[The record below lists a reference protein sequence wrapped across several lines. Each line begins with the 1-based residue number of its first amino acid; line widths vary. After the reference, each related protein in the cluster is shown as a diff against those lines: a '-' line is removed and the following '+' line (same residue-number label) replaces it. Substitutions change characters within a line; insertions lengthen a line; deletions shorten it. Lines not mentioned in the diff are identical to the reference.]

1 MTPRTRNGKDQSKRT
16 EDRVFRMAP
25 IARAIAITLA
35 AGGVI
40 GTAHAQRAF
49 SAGWMAQKNLVQNN
63 VMQTG
68 RLANGMPASSLT
80 SPLGQQQKANEQ
92 LQRSIGNLNLAARG
106 IAAQQAAQEAA
117 RRAAGLAPSDVPD
130 GLAEGGLKVDT
141 NSLTA
146 GWLNAKD
153 PTQTVAGGRTTVDI
167 QQTGDKA
174 ILNWE
179 TFNVGKNTTVDFQQ
193 NADWAVLNRVN
204 DPSARPS
211 RILGQIKGDGTV
223 LLVNRNGVVFDGTS
237 QVNVR
242 NLVAAAA
249 RISDS
254 QFKDNGLYSADNNV
268 AALTEAHGKV
278 LVERGARI
286 TTHEPSTA
294 TRGGGYVLLAGHGVE
309 NAGHIETSNGQ
320 TQLAAGDSFVIR
332 RGVGTAQNTASTTRG
347 NEIAPRF
354 VTGSTAGEVS
364 NTGLIRAREGDITLA
379 GRTVEQAGVAVAT
392 TTANQRG
399 SVHLLNAIGDR
410 AGSVTLAEGS
420 TTTVLIEDDGKTT
433 ALDSQRDALIAESA
447 VQDPLRATSNSGT
460 FDNLSRMQD
469 RRDQSRIEIVS
480 GGNVAFEGRSLTLA
494 TGGQV
499 VVDAAGRSFL
509 ADGARVDVSG
519 ATGVQVAMESNN
531 VRVNVQGNELRD
543 SPQNRDSGALFNS
556 NVWVD
561 RRDLILVPKGTG
573 GYESDRW
580 YAAGGL
586 LEVSGYLSNQGHR
599 LGEWAAQGGTVML
612 GGNEVMTQA
621 GSQVNL
627 SGGTLDV
634 QTGYIHQTWLKGR
647 DGRLYTAKHAPA
659 TMQFTGLYKG
669 FEDNHERWNITET
682 YYSPLIGPQK
692 RLENGYTVGRD
703 AGELRL
709 SAPTVVLEG
718 EIDTSTFQGVRQD
731 RGPDVGRDGYE
742 QAQTAVARNASL
754 LLGSYS
760 ARGRDGTF
768 ATDIRFSDEA
778 SAPLAMDLQAPLDA
792 SRRNTFWMDGGT
804 LSAQQWGRLDLVTSG
819 TLRTDGDLHL
829 QDGAAMAFTA
839 ARVEINGNITAHGG
853 SLQAGNLMSV
863 LGTPQPLLRD
873 GRGAVVV
880 GDNVRIDLTGTWA
893 NTLMEPGS
901 MSRAAWI
908 DGGSV
913 QLESSHDVQL
923 GQGSHMLVDAGG
935 RVNARGDL
943 SGGEGGSVLLRADDA
958 RVASDGSGRV
968 SLGKGTTFSAL
979 GIRGSGSFALETG
992 GLVRIGGDAAAGAL
1006 NLDSTFFGGGF
1017 SSYDIN
1023 GHAGLDVADGALL
1036 KVLRPTLRA
1045 TAGALVATER
1055 TAALEAWLAPLY
1067 QMDPRSGA
1075 VSQRDGASLT
1085 LRSEHAFQGG
1095 DLRIGHGAL
1104 VEVDS
1109 GQSIALR
1116 AGNNIAVEG
1125 TLRARSGHIS
1135 VDGTRN
1141 PLALFQGT
1149 PGMRTWRIGEAAVLD
1164 ASADSFVA
1172 VDASGRRRGSV
1183 HAGGSITIGGDLDWE
1198 QHNAIADPVEAF
1210 VVVDEGARLNAS
1222 GTTARLHVQGR
1233 GEQQLDTDGGR
1244 IVLRSGNALYLHGTL
1259 EAAAGGS
1266 TAEGGTLG
1274 VAFGGGTYANTAV
1287 DVVLAA
1293 RALTLGQQRGQA
1305 ADSNAPAY
1313 GHAYL
1318 SAEQIHQGGFDH
1330 LSLFGNV
1337 RATESVLLAMD
1348 GSLRLYGSSGFAP
1361 GAPGQSTLQ
1370 LTAPYLRLAQGSWR
1384 QVTGEG
1390 RIQAAPPALDTGAGH
1405 VLRAAADLVDVRDVI
1420 NLAGFDQV
1428 DLRSSGDLRLLAGS
1442 ANGAAS
1448 GFTQLV
1454 APSLMDITAAQIYP
1468 TIGARASIAVGLA
1481 PQSAGSDGIATW
1493 VNADAR
1499 LRIARTEGSTAPMPQ
1514 TVFGSLSLIG
1524 PVVEQGGI
1532 VRAPLGRIRIGGTSD
1547 LGEGSQVR
1555 LRDGSVTSTS
1565 AAGLSLPYGGTV
1577 DGLQWYLDGAQVQP
1591 QKIGGAI
1598 GTEPIGVTLD
1608 ARQTL
1613 VESGAVLD
1621 LSGGGVL
1628 TGAAHVSG
1636 RGGSVDILR
1645 HTLAEANPAYAFSD
1659 AGHAVYAIVPGYAG
1673 SVAPVGMGQGTADPA
1688 TGQRI
1693 VVPAGVPGLAA
1704 GTYTLLPAVYALQPG
1719 AFRVELGSAGTTGFA
1734 GAVATGTG
1742 SWRVAGQQGSGLD
1755 GAVSPLLTD
1764 LLITP
1769 ADVVRRHS
1777 GYNETAYNTF
1787 VSRDAERRGLPRG
1800 MQTVDAGQ
1808 LKLALSLGAGQNG
1821 MSALRMDGETR
1832 FAAAAGTAGYGGS
1845 LIVITTGGT
1854 LDIVADDA
1862 VMGGD
1867 PSGAV
1872 LEARALNALKP
1883 ARMVL
1888 GGNLSVGSNVNIEA
1902 TADSVRV
1909 HAGAALHAPE
1919 LILTAR
1925 PGGEGIVVEQG
1936 ATLSTLG
1943 QGAASYDATDGYFYQ
1958 GISSGVFA
1966 LSNGELNVL
1975 PVSGAAD
1982 VDIHLGACLSATCS
1996 GQALVVSEGSITSAT
2011 NGRLEIG
2018 ENASYGTRRLSLAV
2032 SAINLGQAEAL
2043 RDFAAEGG
2051 LPPGLMLNQQ
2061 VLQQLLRGNTAT
2073 QAPALETL
2081 SLSARDAI
2089 NVIGSVD
2096 LDTRDPGT
2104 GVSRLKQLVLGAP
2117 AIHGYGGADAR
2128 ARIVADTLLW
2138 DGAMAASQQIGS
2150 DASVPQGA
2158 AMVNR
2163 LGSGQLDIIA
2173 STIEL
2178 GSAAFTR
2185 RPSESRANRQL
2196 LGFSSVNLQASD
2208 RVLFSGK
2215 GSLDVYQQQ
2224 GDYVAGQ
2231 GWQYSGGA
2239 LDISAPLL
2247 TGAGAAQLAVRTGG
2261 TLALHGA
2268 SATAGDNAALG
2279 AELSLRAHDIAL
2291 DSKVLLAS
2299 GRLTAQATR
2308 DVSLGADADLDLAG
2322 RKISLLDVDKYSWGG
2337 DVLLG
2342 ASEGD
2347 IRADAGS
2354 RIDLSARN
2362 NRGGRL
2368 TVDAMGEAGGRV
2380 ALAGSVLGSAS
2391 GQTGAGGSVV
2401 PWDGGEL
2408 VLRARQLQD
2417 FAGLNQRLNAGG
2429 VTGARSFQLGEG
2441 DLQVGDEVR
2450 ARFVDISVDGGSL
2463 DVVGRIDA
2471 SGVQVGSIRL
2481 AARDALRVSGTLDA
2495 HGTGLRVDGHGKI
2508 IDSPNRAD
2516 IELTSGQ
2523 GRVELGSTALLDLR
2537 SGTDVTIG
2545 TAAGQ
2550 NDGAARGSLRI
2561 NVPRV
2566 GSDDAAINVADGI
2579 RVEGARDIHL
2589 NGFRRYLDAPLA
2601 TEDDVQGN
2609 RPTQVTQGWLDTV
2622 VDPDN
2627 RAWFDAAL
2635 GNAGLQQRAAALG
2648 TYRLRP
2654 GVEIVAT
2661 AGAANTRGD
2670 LVVSGDIDLSGYRY
2684 GPQADRLD
2692 PARRGFGESAALVL
2706 RAEGDIR
2713 LYGSIND
2720 GFAPPPANPD
2730 EAGWTLL
2737 PSNSG
2742 DARTPYGAD
2751 IIVPIG
2757 GIQLQAGTRFVA
2769 GTTLNYP
2776 IPFRAMTLPAG
2787 TEVPMDTRIAGALLL
2802 TAGTVLRAPVTTAE
2816 GQLLAAGTVLSA
2828 ALELGTGAVLGAGF
2842 RLDTAL
2848 AVQAQ
2853 VWPAGVALPAA
2864 MRLNAAVELKAGSL
2878 IPSMTEV
2885 QLAGNQP
2892 VNLRPADASGS
2903 QGRNWALAPMLP
2915 EGTTSWDLTAVAGA
2929 DTSAADMRARRFGAS
2944 GDLVLA
2950 DTHYSTLRTV
2960 QTTNVFVGERVITL
2974 QGSLDTWGDESFAGK
2989 PVKELAD
2996 IFAMSE
3002 DNFCLAFAGA
3012 CANAPRLVTREGSLA
3027 WVGDESFTGKPASE
3041 LAAWFG
3047 WSEEE
3052 FCAQGAEVCY
3062 GGGEWVNETHYPS
3075 RVGSPAWSVLR
3086 TGAGDI
3092 NLLAAG
3098 DVAMRSGF
3106 GVYTAGTPSWLG
3118 EGRDAAFN
3126 PARAAAPLAGQ
3137 SPLLG
3142 PVQAGGAYDAALSAH
3157 QAWYPDAGG
3166 NLRVAAGGNIGGD
3179 VWAETAM
3186 PGGAAG
3192 ANPADS
3198 ASSAIGNWLWRQ
3210 GSGSTDGVVPTATSW
3225 WINFGT
3231 YANVRNRGGATPRMI
3246 GFTGFGTL
3254 GGGNLSLEAGGHAG
3268 VVQGQGSALTPAS
3281 GAEHATAIVA
3291 AVGSTGRVVDGEMM
3305 LTGGGDLS
3313 VRSAG
3318 ALNPNLEA
3326 TSQVPN
3332 GNVQSLELNGTL
3344 VNLRG
3349 ALTLQA
3355 SRIGGV
3361 ATNAFSYRTL
3371 DSSLAVSDPSVA
3383 LRGDAL
3389 GGPVLVLGDAS
3400 ALLQA
3405 RGDAVLGAVTDAGRS
3420 AVLNYNAVTL
3430 ADGKTA
3436 AGTSWFSLWTDRTTL
3451 DVVSAGGDLAPSLVG
3466 NRHTMGR
3473 DVAGEIFG
3481 SSLRY
3486 WTLPSAVRLLAA
3498 SGNIKLDQASGGG
3511 NDILLTRP
3519 SSSGVLEV
3527 LASGSIL
3534 ATAGSV
3540 GISGGGAD
3548 TRLPTP
3554 FDPAFVASQGLA
3566 RVASNLSLDAPAVE
3580 PQLGL
3585 PLYAFGAPTLQFN
3598 DLRDGGST
3606 PNRFYAVQGDIIGLR
3621 TGQQWQLP
3629 PDANDGRTVF
3639 TFNDVAAPVN
3649 VRAGRDILLSDI
3661 GGLNNTATDISIVE
3675 AGRDI
3680 VHTQIRVAGPGNLEV
3695 SAGRQIRQEDKASIT
3710 TTGGLVQGDTRP
3722 GASIAVTAG
3731 NQQLDYTALRARYLD
3746 WANLADPDLTLAEQ
3760 PGKAVTLYATELETW
3775 LQERFGVPA
3784 KGDAALAL
3792 FDTLPAAQQRIFLR
3806 QVYHAELRAGGREYN
3821 DPDSPRFG
3829 SYLRGR
3835 EAIATL
3841 LPEKDAA
3848 GKAIDRSGDIVMFG
3862 GSGIRTQAGGDIDL
3876 MAPGGQIVVG
3886 VQGEVPPASAGLV
3899 TQGQGDIR
3907 VFSDGSLLLGL
3918 SRVMTTFGGDI
3929 QAWSARGDINAGRGA
3944 KTSVQY
3950 TPALRVYDQWGNVD
3964 LSPQAP
3970 ATGAG
3975 IATLAPIAE
3984 VPAGDV
3990 DLIAPLGTIDAGEAG
4005 IRVSGNVNLAALQV
4019 VNAANIQ
4026 VKGESKGIPLIAAVN
4041 VGALT
4046 NASAAAS
4053 QATAAAQ
4060 DVLQRERASARQ
4072 NLPSVFTVRVLGFG
4086 SERLEPVESEKPS
4099 SPPSGLQ
4106 SRVVPYDPINFVQLI
4121 GNGQNI
4127 QPGMLSRLT
4136 EAERRQLQQSR

>member
-1 MTPRTRNGKDQSKRT
+1 MSHLHSTALRGNAVSRRTLGNHP
-16 EDRVFRMAP
+16 MAW
-25 IARAIAITLA
+25 AIAVALGSTTVP
-35 AGGVI
+35 AG
-40 GTAHAQRAF
+40 
-49 SAGWMAQKNLVQNN
+49 
-63 VMQTG
+63 
-68 RLANGMPASSLT
+68 
-80 SPLGQQQKANEQ
+80 
-92 LQRSIGNLNLAARG
+92 
-106 IAAQQAAQEAA
+106 AQQAFSPAWFADKGAAQGAAAQSGRMPNGLPVNFGQPAQQQDAA
-117 RRAAGLAPSDVPD
+117 RQKLQQSIDNLGSAAQAIALQQRLQEQARQSLRNAGYIVAEGL
-130 GLAEGGLKVDT
+130 GEGGLKVDEDP
-141 NSLTA
+141 LTR
-146 GWLNAKD
+146 GWLNAREAIQRTGADGKVEVSIE
-153 PTQTVAGGRTTVDI
+153 QTADN
-167 QQTGDKA
+167 A

-179 TFNVGKNTTVDFQQ
+179 TFNVGANTTLSFGQ
-193 NADWAVLNRVN
+193 NADWAVLNRIN
-204 DPSARPS
+204 DPNARPS
-211 RILGQIKGDGTV
+211 QILGQIKAPGSVFVT
-223 LLVNRNGVVFDGTS
+223 NRNGVVFGNNS

-249 RISDS
+249 RISDA
-254 QFKDNGLYSADNNV
+254 QFIQHGVYSADSST
-268 AALTEAHGKV
+268 AALTDALGSV
-278 LVERGARI
+278 VVERGARI
-286 TTHEPSTA
+286 TTHEPTSA
-294 TRGGGYVLLAGHGVE
+294 TRGGGYVLLAGHSVD
-309 NAGHIETSNGQ
+309 NAGQIETSKGQ
-320 TQLAAGDSFVIR
+320 TQLAAGDAFVIR

-347 NEIAPRF
+347 NEIAPQIL
-354 VTGSTAGEVS
+354 TGSSAGEVR

-379 GRTVEQAGVAVAT
+379 GRTVEQAGVAVT
-392 TTANQRG
+392 TTTVNQRG
-399 SVHLLNAIGDR
+399 SVHLLNSVGDR
-410 AGSVTLAEGS
+410 AGSVTLVAGS
-420 TTTVLIEDDGKTT
+420 TTAVLIEDDGKTT
-433 ALDSQRDALIAESA
+433 ALDSQRDALVAESA
-447 VQDPLRATSNSGT
+447 MQDPLRASSNSGT

-480 GGNVAFEGRSLTLA
+480 GGSVAFEGGSLTLA

-499 VVDAAGRSFL
+499 VVDAAGRSLL

-519 ATGVQVAMESNN
+519 ATGVKVAMESNN
-531 VRVNVQGNELRD
+531 VKINVQGNELRD
-543 SPQNRDSGALFNS
+543 SPDNRDSGKLNS
-556 NVWVD
+556 LNNNEAWID
-561 RRDLILVPKGTG
+561 RRQLIRVAAGTG
-573 GYESDRW
+573 GYATDRW
-580 YAAGGL
+580 YAGGGL
-586 LEVSGYLSNQGHR
+586 LEVGGYLGTEGHSI
-599 LGEWAAQGGTVML
+599 GEWAAQGGSVLL
-612 GGNEVMTQA
+612 GGREVVTQA
-621 GSQVNL
+621 GSRINVA
-627 SGGTLDV
+627 GGSVDV
-634 QTGYIHQTWLKGR
+634 ATGSIQQTWLRGN
-647 DGRLYTAKHAPA
+647 DGQLYRLDDAPA
-659 TMQFTGLYKG
+659 AMVFAGLYRG
-669 FEDNHERWNITET
+669 FESEHARWGITESFR
-682 YYSPLIGPQK
+682 SPVIASE
-692 RLENGYTVGRD
+692 RRIENGYTVGRD
-703 AGELRL
+703 AGQLRL

-718 EIDTSTFQGVRQD
+718 EIDTGTFQGVRQD
-731 RGPDVGRDGYE
+731 RGPDAGVDGYG

-760 ARGRDGTF
+760 ARGRDAAF
-768 ATDIRFSDEA
+768 ATDIRIHDA
-778 SAPLAMDLQAPLDA
+778 AQAPLALDLQTPLDA
-792 SRRNTFWMDGGT
+792 SRRDTFWMDAGT
-804 LSAQQWGRLDLVTSG
+804 LSAQGWGGLDLVTSG
-819 TLRTDGDLHL
+819 ALRAEGHLQL
-829 QDGAAMAFTA
+829 QDGAALSLTA
-839 ARVEINGNITAHGG
+839 ARVDIDGDITAHGG
-853 SLQAGNLMSV
+853 SLQAGNVMNV
-863 LGTPQPLLRD
+863 LGTPQALLGD
-873 GRGAVVV
+873 GRGRVSV
-880 GDNVRIDLTGTWA
+880 GEGVRIDLTGTWTNA
-893 NTLMEPGS
+893 LMQPGS
-901 MSRAAWI
+901 RNAAAWM

-913 QLESSHDVQL
+913 QLENSHDVQL
-923 GQGSHMLVDAGG
+923 GPGSQILVDAGG
-935 RVNARGDL
+935 AVNARGDI
-943 SGGEGGSVLLRADDA
+943 GGGAGGSVLLRADDA
-958 RVASDGSGRV
+958 RLANDGSGRV
-968 SLGKGTTFSAL
+968 SLGEGSTVSAL
-979 GIRGSGSFALETG
+979 GFSDGGSFSLETG
-992 GLVRIGGDAAAGAL
+992 GEVRLAVAAGSENGDAALTLGNAL
-1006 NLDSTFFGGGF
+1006 FASGF

-1023 GHAGLDVADGALL
+1023 GHAGLAVADGGVLQ
-1036 KVLRPTLRA
+1036 VLRPTLRT
-1045 TAGALVATER
+1045 TAGALAATDR
-1055 TAALEAWLAPLY
+1055 STALEAWQAPLY
-1067 QMDPRSGA
+1067 QIDPLSGA

-1085 LRSEHAFQGG
+1085 LRSERAFGGG
-1095 DLRIGHGAL
+1095 DLRIGAGAL

-1116 AGNNIAVEG
+1116 AGNDITVDG

-1135 VDGTRN
+1135 IDGTRN
-1141 PLALFQGT
+1141 PLTLFQAAPGT
-1149 PGMRTWRIGEAAVLD
+1149 RTWRIGDAAVID

-1172 VDASGRRRGSV
+1172 SDASGRSQGVV
-1183 HAGGSITIGGDLDWE
+1183 HAGGSISIGGELDWE
-1198 QHNAIADPVEAF
+1198 QHNAISDPVEAF
-1210 VVVDEGARLNAS
+1210 VVVDEGARLTAS

-1233 GEQQLDTDGGR
+1233 GEQQVDTDGGR
-1244 IVLRSGNALYLHGTL
+1244 IVLRSGNALYLNGTIA
-1259 EAAAGGS
+1259 AAAGGS

-1274 VAFGGGTYANTAV
+1274 VAFGGGTYAKTAA
-1287 DVVLAA
+1287 DEVLVP
-1293 RALTLGQQRGQA
+1293 RALSLGQQRGPA

-1318 SAEQIHQGGFDH
+1318 SAEQIQQGGFDH

-1337 RATESVLLAMD
+1337 RATESVSLAMD
-1348 GSLRLYGSSGFAP
+1348 GSLRLHGSSGFAP

-1384 QVTGEG
+1384 QIPGEG
-1390 RIQAAPPALDTGAGH
+1390 LIQAAPAALATGAGH
-1405 VLRAAADLVDVRDVI
+1405 VLRGAAELVDVRDVI

-1428 DLRSSGDLRLLAGS
+1428 DLRSSGDLRLLAGNT
-1442 ANGAAS
+1442 NGTSS
-1448 GFTQLV
+1448 GFTQLT

-1468 TIGARASIAVGLA
+1468 SIGARGSIAVGLA
-1481 PQSAGSDGIATW
+1481 PLSAGSDGITTW

-1532 VRAPLGRIRIGGTSD
+1532 VRAPLGAIRIGGTSD
-1547 LGEGSQVR
+1547 MGEGSQVR
-1555 LRDGSVTSTS
+1555 LLEGSITSTS

-1591 QKIGGAI
+1591 QKIGGTVGSNLA
-1598 GTEPIGVTLD
+1598 PIGITFE

-1621 LSGGGVL
+1621 LSGGGAL

-1659 AGHAVYAIVPGYAG
+1659 AGNAVYAIVPGYAS
-1673 SVAPVGMGQGTADPA
+1673 SVAPVGMGQGSADPA

-1719 AFRVELGSAGTTGFA
+1719 AFRVELGSAGTTGVA

-1777 GYNETAYNTF
+1777 GYNETTYNTF

-1808 LKLALSLGAGQNG
+1808 LKLALSQGAGQNG
-1821 MSALRMDGETR
+1821 ISALQMDGETR
-1832 FAAAAGTAGYGGS
+1832 FAAAAGTAGFGGS
-1845 LIVITTGGT
+1845 LIVTTGGGS
-1854 LDIVADDA
+1854 LDVVADDA
-1862 VMGGD
+1862 MVSGQ

-1872 LEARALNALKP
+1872 LEAGALNALKP

-1888 GGNLSVGSNVNIEA
+1888 GGDLSVGGYALSSNVNINA

-1919 LILTAR
+1919 LILTAK

-1958 GISSGVFA
+1958 SSTSGVFA

-1975 PVSGAAD
+1975 PANGSAD
-1982 VDIHLGACLSATCS
+1982 VDIHLGACLGATCS

-2011 NGRLEIG
+2011 NGRLEID

-2061 VLQQLLRGNTAT
+2061 VLQQLLQGNTAT

-2104 GVSRLKQLVLGAP
+2104 GISRLKQLVLGAP

-2158 AMVNR
+2158 AMVER

-2178 GSAAFTR
+2178 GTAAFTR

-2239 LDISAPLL
+2239 LDISTPLL
-2247 TGAGAAQLAVRTGG
+2247 TAAGAAQLAVRTGG
-2261 TLALHGA
+2261 MLALHGA
-2268 SATAGDNAALG
+2268 TAAAGDNAALG
-2279 AELSLRAHDIAL
+2279 AELSLRAHEIAL

-2299 GRLTAQATR
+2299 GRLTAQATG

-2322 RKISLLDVDKYSWGG
+2322 RKVSLLDVDKYSWGG
-2337 DVLLG
+2337 DVQLG

-2347 IRADAGS
+2347 IRADVGS
-2354 RIDLSARN
+2354 RIDVSAPN

-2368 TVDAMGEAGGRV
+2368 TVDAVGATGGRV
-2380 ALAGSVLGSAS
+2380 ALAGSVLGGAS
-2391 GQTGAGGSVV
+2391 GQTDAGGSVV

-2441 DLQVGDEVR
+2441 DLQVGDEVK
-2450 ARFVDISVDGGSL
+2450 ARSVDISVDGGSL

-2537 SGTDVTIG
+2537 SGTGVAVG

-2579 RVEGARDIHL
+2579 RVEGARDIQL

-2601 TEDDVQGN
+2601 TDDDVQGN

-2661 AGAANTRGD
+2661 AGADNTRGD

-2706 RAEGDIR
+2706 RAEGDIH

-2720 GFAPPPANPD
+2720 GFGPPPANPD
-2730 EAGWTLL
+2730 EAGWTLM
-2737 PSNSG
+2737 PSASG

-2828 ALELGTGAVLGAGF
+2828 PLELGTGAVLGAGF

-2853 VWPAGVALPAA
+2853 VWPAGVALPAT
-2864 MRLNAAVELKAGSL
+2864 MRLSAAVELKAGSL

-2950 DTHYSTLRTV
+2950 DTHYSTIRTV
-2960 QTTNVFVGERVITL
+2960 QTTNVFVGERVITV

-2996 IFAMSE
+2996 IFSMTE
-3002 DNFCLAFAGA
+3002 DNFCLVFAGA

-3027 WVGDESFTGKPASE
+3027 WAGDESFTGKPASE

-3047 WSEEE
+3047 WTEEE
-3052 FCAQGAEVCY
+3052 FCAHGMEICY
-3062 GGGEWVNETHYPS
+3062 GGGEWVNETHYNS
-3075 RVGSPAWSVLR
+3075 LVGSPAWSVLR

-3106 GVYTAGTPSWLG
+3106 GVYTAGIPTSFG
-3118 EGRDAAFN
+3118 DDRDAAFN
-3126 PARAAAPLAGQ
+3126 PGRAPAPGQ
-3137 SPLLG
+3137 TQLLG
-3142 PVQAGGAYDAALSAH
+3142 PVQAGGAYDAALASY

-3179 VWAETAM
+3179 VWAETAE

-3192 ANPADS
+3192 AEPADS
-3198 ASSAIGNWLWRQ
+3198 ASSAVGNWLWRQ
-3210 GSGSTDGVVPTATSW
+3210 GSGSTNGVAPTATSW

-3268 VVQGQGSALTPAS
+3268 VVQGQGSGLTPSSRA
-3281 GAEHATAIVA
+3281 GHATAIVA
-3291 AVGSTGRVVDGEMM
+3291 AVGSTGRVVGGELV

-3326 TSQVPN
+3326 TSQLAT

-3349 ALTLQA
+3349 ALTLQS

-3361 ATNAFSYRTL
+3361 ATTAVSYGTL
-3371 DSSLAVSDPSVA
+3371 DSSIAVSDPSVA
-3383 LRGDAL
+3383 LRGEAM

-3405 RGDAVLGAVTDAGRS
+3405 RGDAVMGAVTDAGRS
-3420 AVLNYNAVTL
+3420 GVLNYNAVTL
-3430 ADGKTA
+3430 ADGTTA

-3466 NRHTMGR
+3466 KRHEMGR
-3473 DVAGEIFG
+3473 DVAGELFG
-3481 SSLRY
+3481 SDLRY
-3486 WTLPSAVRLLAA
+3486 WMLPSTVRLLAA

-3519 SSSGVLEV
+3519 SSRGALEV

-3534 ATAGSV
+3534 ATPGSV
-3540 GISGGGAD
+3540 GISSGGAD

-3554 FDPAFVASQGLA
+3554 FDPAFVASQGLS
-3566 RVASNLSLDAPAVE
+3566 RVAGNVSLDAPALE
-3580 PQLGL
+3580 PQSGL
-3585 PLYAFGAPTLQFN
+3585 PLYSFGAPTLQFN

-3680 VHTQIRVAGPGNLEV
+3680 VHTRIRVAGPGNLEV

-3746 WANLADPDLTLAEQ
+3746 RANLADPELTLAEQ
-3760 PGKAVTLYATELETW
+3760 PGKAVKLYATELETW

-3848 GKAIDRSGDIVMFG
+3848 GKAIGRNGDIVMFG
-3862 GSGIRTQAGGDIDL
+3862 GSGIRTQAGGNIEL

-3886 VQGEVPPASAGLV
+3886 VQGVVPPASAGLV

-3944 KTSVQY
+3944 MTSVQY
-3950 TPALRVYDQWGNVD
+3950 TPALRVYDQWGNVN

-3990 DLIAPLGTIDAGEAG
+3990 DLVAPLGTIDAGEAG
-4005 IRVSGNVNLAALQV
+4005 IRVSGNINLAALQV
-4019 VNAANIQ
+4019 LNAANVQ
-4026 VKGESKGIPLIAAVN
+4026 VQGESSGLPVLATVN
-4041 VGALT
+4041 VNALAS
-4046 NASAAAS
+4046 ASAAAGSAS
-4053 QATAAAQ
+4053 QAAQ
-4060 DVLQRERASARQ
+4060 DVMRKTQDDARR
-4072 NLPSVFTVRVLGFG
+4072 NRPSQISVQVLGFG
-4086 SERLEPVESEKPS
+4086 ATSSVEPKTRVSEPVS
-4099 SPPSGLQ
+4099 S
-4106 SRVVPYDPINFVQLI
+4106 YDPDSAFQFP
-4121 GNGQNI
+4121 QA
-4127 QPGMLSRLT
+4127 
-4136 EAERRQLQQSR
+4136 EAAPRIERR